1 MKKSVYLE
9 TSVISYLAG
18 RLSSNLLTAACQQVT
33 SQWWAER
40 RYDYDLFISELV
52 VREARAGNPDA
63 ANRRL
68 EYMKELAELT
78 ITEEVKQLTT
88 ALISDGSFP
97 PRAQAD
103 ALHVAIAAVHKVDYL
118 LTWNCR
124 HIDNPATKPK
134 IRSSCSATGFTCPE
148 ICTPIEIMEES
159 SHDKE

>member
-1 MKKSVYLE
+1 MNKSVYLE

-18 RLSSNLLTAACQQVT
+18 RLSSNLLIAACQQVT
-33 SQWWAER
+33 SQWWSEK

-134 IRSSCSATGFTCPE
+134 IRSICSAVGFTCPE

-159 SHDKE
+159 SYDEK